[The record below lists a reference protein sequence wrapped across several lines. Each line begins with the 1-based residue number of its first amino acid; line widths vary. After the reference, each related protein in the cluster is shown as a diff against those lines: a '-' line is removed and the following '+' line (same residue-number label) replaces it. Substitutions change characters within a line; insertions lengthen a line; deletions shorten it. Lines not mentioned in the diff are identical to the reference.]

1 MEAPRIYCA
10 YSYCLNHTR
19 DYDYTFHQREGQFL
33 LILGYSY
40 LSSSGATNVIDRARA
55 SPSSSS
61 ATSVGIAAFAF
72 ALRVVFFCVLPRTL
86 FSLVAATVVV

>member
-1 MEAPRIYCA
+1 MDAPRIYCA

-40 LSSSGATNVIDRARA
+40 LSSSGATNVIDRTRA

-72 ALRVVFFCVLPRTL
+72 ALLVVFFLLPRTL